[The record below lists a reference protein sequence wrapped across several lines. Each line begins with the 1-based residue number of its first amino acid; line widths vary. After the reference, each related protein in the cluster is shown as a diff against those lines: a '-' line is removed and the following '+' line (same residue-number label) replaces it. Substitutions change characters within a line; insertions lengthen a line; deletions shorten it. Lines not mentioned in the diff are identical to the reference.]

1 MIPGLTRPT
10 RHGWGLLLP
19 IAPLCAV
26 GLLSIQA
33 ILGPGDGTLAP
44 AVAKQLVFV
53 AIGLVAMTAAVMF
66 GYHRVGRIA
75 YALFGLALL
84 LLLWLALDR
93 WIDLPLVDRTRSAR
107 RWIQFGPGQIQP
119 SELAKIAYVLALAW
133 YLRYRENYR
142 TLQGLIPP
150 FVLTLVPM
158 VLILLQPDL
167 GTVLLFLPVLFA
179 MVYAA
184 GARGK
189 HLLFVVLMAVLCMP
203 LFWAKMKGYQRVRIT
218 GVVLQSDQLRAYLKE
233 HPKVW
238 DAFRPSSTESNAD
251 DWYADLVGWET
262 GDGMQLIRSKMAI
275 AGGGVR
281 GHGWRGGFFSEYNW
295 YLPEGHNDFIFAMIA
310 HQWGLIGALLVLMCY
325 VFLVLIGYDLALNT
339 NDPFGR
345 LVAVGLSTLI
355 AVQTLPNLCMTVGL
369 GPVTGVTLPFVSA
382 GGSSMVASF
391 LSIGLLISVA
401 HHRPI
406 LIAKPPFEFKE
417 EDAEY
422 RAHR

>member
-19 IAPLCAV
+19 IVPLCAI

-33 ILGPGDGTLAP
+33 ILGSDDGTLAP

-53 AIGLVAMTAAVMF
+53 VTGLGAMIVAVMF
-66 GYHRVGRIA
+66 GYHRVGRFA
-75 YALFGLALL
+75 YALFGLSLI
-84 LLLWLALDR
+84 LLLWLVLDR
-93 WIDLPLVDRTRSAR
+93 WIDLPLVDRTRSTR

-133 YLRYRENYR
+133 YLRYRKNYR
-142 TLQGLIPP
+142 TLQGLVPP

-158 VLILLQPDL
+158 ALILLQPDL
-167 GTVLLFLPVLFA
+167 GMVLLFLPVLFA
-179 MVYAA
+179 MLYAA

-189 HLLFVVLMAVLCMP
+189 HLLSIVLMAGFCMP
-203 LFWAKMKGYQRVRIT
+203 FFWTKMRDYQRVRIT
-218 GVVLQSDQLRAYLKE
+218 SVVLQSDQLRAYLKE

-238 DAFRPSSTESNAD
+238 DVFRSSSNEPDASD
-251 DWYADLVGWET
+251 DWYARLIEWEKD
-262 GDGMQLIRSKMAI
+262 DGYQLIRSKMAI
-275 AGGGVR
+275 AGGGPL
-281 GHGWRGGFFSEYNW
+281 GHGWGQGTFIEYSRF
-295 YLPEGHNDFIFAMIA
+295 LPEGHNDFIFAMIA
-310 HQWGLIGALLVLMCY
+310 HQWGLIGALLLLVCY
-325 VFLVLIGYDLALNT
+325 VILTLFGFDVAMNT

-355 AVQTLPNLCMTVGL
+355 AVQTLTNLCMTVGL

-401 HHRPI
+401 HHRPM

-417 EDAEY
+417 EDA
-422 RAHR
+422 A